1 MSKML
6 LSAEAWHRLFQY
18 QIEKLEEVDKSFLR
32 QLFNAHS
39 KTPIEC
45 LYSESGSIPIRIQ
58 ISIKRLMYWWEIVS
72 VDESELK
79 ARVYSAQK
87 LAPISGDWVK
97 MLENDKKQFD
107 IELTDLEMSTMSY
120 QKFKSYVKKK
130 SKEVAIEYLDKLQRK
145 HSKSEL
151 LDVSDL

>member
-1 MSKML
+1 MDLLMLYVKWRSIGIGATSDIFAVLGQISMGYQYFEIGLIFREAVLMSKML

-32 QLFNAHS
+32 QLLNAHS

-58 ISIKRLMYWWEIVS
+58 ISIKRLMYWWEILS
-72 VDESELK
+72 VDGSELK

-97 MLENDKKQFD
+97 IYKYALFCKIK
-107 IELTDLEMSTMSY
+107 IC
-120 QKFKSYVKKK
+120 
-130 SKEVAIEYLDKLQRK
+130 
-145 HSKSEL
+145 
-151 LDVSDL
+151 